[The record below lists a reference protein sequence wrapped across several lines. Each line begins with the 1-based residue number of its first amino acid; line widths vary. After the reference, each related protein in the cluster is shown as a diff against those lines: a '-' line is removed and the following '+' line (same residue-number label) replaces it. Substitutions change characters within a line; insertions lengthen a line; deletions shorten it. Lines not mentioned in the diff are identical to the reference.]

1 MKVGIHIKIGTLF
14 LFQLFHSFLTAL
26 SRKRKKKKK
35 KKKITETEEDS
46 LLFYLS
52 TLEYIYGTI
61 LKVLN

>member
-35 KKKITETEEDS
+35 KITETEEDS

>member
-35 KKKITETEEDS
+35 KKITETEEDS

>member
-26 SRKRKKKKK
+26 SRKRNKKK

>member
-35 KKKITETEEDS
+35 KITETEEDS

-52 TLEYIYGTI
+52 TLEYIYGAI